1 MKLRAFAAQEFI
13 ISGIGNSIKY
23 EFLEP
28 RGDGYHHKYWRIGA
42 VTLLV
47 VLVVAVICIV
57 AMTNEDIVVVLV
69 LLMMCGSVNAS
80 DCSRSANKQE

>member
-1 MKLRAFAAQEFI
+1 MEMRAFAAQEFI
-13 ISGIGNSIKY
+13 ISGICNSIKH

-28 RGDGYHHKYWRIGA
+28 RGYHHKYWRIGA
-42 VTLLV
+42 GTVLV
-47 VLVVAVICIV
+47 VLVVTVKCIV
-57 AMTNEDIVVVLV
+57 AMINEDLVVVPV